1 MVGSRQ
7 SNYVKVG
14 THREYKQAVQFL
26 GNLAACANQ
35 IVDLMQTLGML
46 F

>member
-14 THREYKQAVQFL
+14 THREYKQAAQSL
-26 GNLAACANQ
+26 ANLTACPNQ
-35 IVDLMQTLGML
+35 IDDLMQTLGML